1 MKRFPKKPLVLLI
14 GIALLLTF
22 TVSGTVAFLA
32 DNTAELTNT
41 FTPVEVDTKI
51 IENVSAG
58 AKSSIKVQNIQA
70 DNHIPVYVR
79 VAVVGNWVDEN
90 GAIVAPWELSAY
102 NTASWTKR
110 SDGFYYYNSVLPV
123 GDTTAELL
131 ASGGIKESDYTRPEG
146 ADHLVV
152 TVVHQSIQADP
163 ASAVTNAWGWTPP
176 ASGS

>member
-1 MKRFPKKPLVLLI
+1 MKRFPKKLAVLL
-14 GIALLLTF
+14 AAVTLLLTF
-22 TVSGTVAFLA
+22 TVSGTVAFLTE
-32 DNTAELTNT
+32 NTESLTNT
-41 FTPVEVDTKI
+41 FIPVELDTVI
-51 IENVSAG
+51 VESVSAG
-58 AKSSIKVQNIQA
+58 QKTSIKVQNIQA
-70 DNHIPVYVR
+70 DNHIDVYVR

-110 SDGFYYYNSVLPV
+110 SDGFYYYNSVLLV

-152 TVVHQSIQADP
+152 TVVHQSIQAEP
-163 ASAVTNAWGWTPP
+163 ATVVQSAWGWTPT
-176 ASGS
+176 ASSN

>member
-41 FTPVEVDTKI
+41 FTPVEVDTRI
-51 IENVSAG
+51 VEGITAG
-58 AKSSIKVQNIQA
+58 SKSSIAVENIRA

-79 VAVVGNWVDEN
+79 VAVMGNWVDAS
-90 GAIVAPWELSAY
+90 GKIVAPWKLTSY
-102 NTASWTKR
+102 NTANWEL
-110 SDGFYYYNSVLPV
+110 GPGNFYYYKGVLAV
-123 GDTTAELL
+123 GATTPNLL
-131 ASGGIKESDYTRPEG
+131 SGAITETGKPDG
-146 ADHLVV
+146 AHHLEV
-152 TVVHQSIQADP
+152 TVVHQSVQADP